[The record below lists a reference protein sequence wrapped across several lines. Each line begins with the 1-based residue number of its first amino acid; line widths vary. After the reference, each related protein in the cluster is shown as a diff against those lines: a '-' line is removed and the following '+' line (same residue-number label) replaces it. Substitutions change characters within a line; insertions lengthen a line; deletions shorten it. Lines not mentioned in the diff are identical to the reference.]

1 MLHKQS
7 NIFRLSPKNRRRQQ
21 PAPHKTV
28 YGAFSRVSGLNIGIY
43 RNADGVMVRAS
54 RLVGLEKKDK
64 KLQFAILSMGRS
76 PEMLRA
82 VMADAFSHAAIKHV
96 SEQLGPGW
104 AVRDVQVY
112 SEPDGSNPGSVLHSG
127 VVSLIRRV

>member
-7 NIFRLSPKNRRRQQ
+7 NIFRLSPKNRRQLLT
-21 PAPHKTV
+21 PHKTV
-28 YGAFSRVSGLNIGIY
+28 YGAFSRVSSLNISIARNSDGI
-43 RNADGVMVRAS
+43 MVRAS
-54 RLVGLEKKDK
+54 RLVGPEKKDK

-82 VMADAFSHAAIKHV
+82 VMADAFSHAAIKHA

-104 AVRDVQVY
+104 AVRDVQVF
-112 SEPDGSNPGSVLHSG
+112 SEPDGFNLGSVLHSG
-127 VVSLIRRV
+127 VVNLIRRV